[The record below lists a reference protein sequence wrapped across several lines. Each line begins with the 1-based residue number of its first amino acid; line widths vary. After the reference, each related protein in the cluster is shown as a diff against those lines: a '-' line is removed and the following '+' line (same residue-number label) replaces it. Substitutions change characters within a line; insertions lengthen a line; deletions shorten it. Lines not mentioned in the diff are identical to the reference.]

1 MKMKHIS
8 LVWCVV
14 FCLLLAA
21 CGNKKG
27 AQEENTQKQVELD
40 RETGN
45 DKEAAPE
52 DEKADSGIEA
62 DGGGLPAEPR
72 YGAQIEGQC
81 FDVNLKPLG
90 DVRFVSYEPD
100 ADKIPLL
107 DAGFVIETAKNEHG
121 KDIMLPGWT
130 DDNIRENY
138 KFDKV
143 QAVSFSDIESDGYDD
158 IIIICDYQVME
169 GNAGKG
175 SYTEVRI
182 YSGSADGTFTLNRG
196 LSDSANATLMEK
208 TIGSV
213 KGVLGSSRTAS
224 STASKSW
231 QEIYMGYLSN
241 NADDAEGYTLI
252 YLDSDNVPELVQVGN
267 CEAAGCKIISI
278 ADGQIQ
284 ETQLKRLNFTY
295 LEREGLLCNS
305 DGLMDNYY
313 DVVWQMNGGRMRQI
327 ASGWWG
333 FEDNSNPQFDENG
346 SPIYRYFW
354 EEREMSSEEYTA
366 ALNSVFDCTR
376 EKGYDYESL
385 DLRWEMMERLKKSIN
400 G

>member
-107 DAGFVIETAKNEHG
+107 DAGFVIA
-121 KDIMLPGWT
+121 
-130 DDNIRENY
+130 R
-138 KFDKV
+138 
-143 QAVSFSDIESDGYDD
+143 
-158 IIIICDYQVME
+158 
-169 GNAGKG
+169 
-175 SYTEVRI
+175 
-182 YSGSADGTFTLNRG
+182 FTLG
-196 LSDSANATLMEK
+196 DDGAVKEK
-208 TIGSV
+208 H
-213 KGVLGSSRTAS
+213 
-224 STASKSW
+224 
-231 QEIYMGYLSN
+231 
-241 NADDAEGYTLI
+241 
-252 YLDSDNVPELVQVGN
+252 
-267 CEAAGCKIISI
+267 
-278 ADGQIQ
+278 
-284 ETQLKRLNFTY
+284 
-295 LEREGLLCNS
+295 
-305 DGLMDNYY
+305 
-313 DVVWQMNGGRMRQI
+313 
-327 ASGWWG
+327 
-333 FEDNSNPQFDENG
+333 
-346 SPIYRYFW
+346 
-354 EEREMSSEEYTA
+354 
-366 ALNSVFDCTR
+366 
-376 EKGYDYESL
+376 
-385 DLRWEMMERLKKSIN
+385 
-400 G
+400 